1 MVMLLSR
8 VELFV
13 KSMELEEII
22 KKWTGFE
29 TKGESEFDTIKEASL
44 TFDGDT
50 DEIKLSEKEIENL
63 KTCLKL
69 EKKFAESPCDNG
81 AHFECV
87 QENGDRFHFSIASD
101 GDFICM
107 DQYVYEVK
115 SPGGE
120 KISKFLREFR
130 R

>member
-1 MVMLLSR
+1 
-8 VELFV
+8 
-13 KSMELEEII
+13 MELEEII

-69 EKKFAESPCDNG
+69 EKNLPNLHVITGHILSVFKKTETD
-81 AHFECV
+81 
-87 QENGDRFHFSIASD
+87 SI
-101 GDFICM
+101 
-107 DQYVYEVK
+107 
-115 SPGGE
+115 
-120 KISKFLREFR
+120 FL
-130 R
+130 